1 MPKQS
6 WLDANSQAPLID
18 EYTQKL
24 GTFVEAMADGR
35 VDDKEMSDQ
44 EARLVAILKEVE
56 PKLDDALHARVTELL
71 CELTAYNVMQTLYS
85 IQQARVKTTFQ
96 G

>member
-6 WLDANSQAPLID
+6 WLDANSQTPLID

-24 GTFVEAMADGR
+24 STFVEAMADGR
-35 VDDKEMSDQ
+35 VDDKEMTEQ
-44 EARLVAILKEVE
+44 EGRLVAILKEVE
-56 PKLDDALHARVTELL
+56 PKLDDPLHARVTELL